1 RRDGLHGELP
11 GLQRVH
17 ADSNPD
23 TGVSNF
29 LSAPPALLENVLSC
43 TFVFLEG
50 LQQAKIAQ
58 FPNPGPPSLHRAE
71 IVFDKKISPFRLRV
85 WRWRGCGK
93 NYRRIAD
100 FLTDWKC

>member
-1 RRDGLHGELP
+1 
-11 GLQRVH
+11 
-17 ADSNPD
+17 
-23 TGVSNF
+23 
-29 LSAPPALLENVLSC
+29 ALLENVLSC

-58 FPNPGPPSLHRAE
+58 FPNPWPPSLHRAE